1 MFRHAFVLCR
11 KLVLSR
17 YNVLT
22 LLNKVS
28 FGKRKDGKGR
38 NSTYPA
44 MARDRIISGIDIGT
58 SKITTLI
65 ADASEDGQ
73 LRIIGVA
80 TTLSRGIRKG
90 QIVNIEEAT
99 SAISDSLE
107 AAERMAG
114 TSVGKTFL
122 SVGGSHIASMNSH
135 GVVAVAEPDREITQN
150 DVKRVIDAAKAISLP
165 SSRDILHVVPRGY
178 IVDGQD
184 GIVDPI
190 NMTGVRLEVETHM
203 ITGGSIAIRNLL
215 KCIGDLG
222 VEVGGLVF
230 SGLASAY
237 ASLSDTEKELGVVL
251 VDVGGGT
258 TDVALYV
265 DGALSYS
272 SVVPI
277 GAINITKDIAAGLR
291 ISLESAEKIKLALGV
306 IPKTATLPE
315 EPSYL
320 ASLGLSEKYGDKAK
334 GKNEPK
340 DDIDLTD
347 LHLPEE
353 LRTVSRKTL
362 VEGIMKPR
370 LNEIFSMVGM
380 EIKKSGFGGMT
391 PSGIV
396 LTGGGALTAGAV
408 ESARR
413 NLAMPVHIGTPH
425 NVTGLVDEIMTPAYA
440 ASIGLLLYGIKA
452 DKDEGPLFGGFGK
465 ISDKIQIK
473 GIAGKVIDLV
483 KSFLP

>member
-1 MFRHAFVLCR
+1 
-11 KLVLSR
+11 
-17 YNVLT
+17 
-22 LLNKVS
+22 
-28 FGKRKDGKGR
+28 
-38 NSTYPA
+38 
-44 MARDRIISGIDIGT
+44 MARDRILSGIDIGT

-65 ADASEDGQ
+65 ASVEEDGE

-80 TTLSRGIRKG
+80 TTVSKGIRKG

-99 SAISDSLE
+99 TAISDSLE

-114 TSVGKTFL
+114 SSVGKTFL
-122 SVGGSHIASMNSH
+122 SVGGNHIASMNSH
-135 GVVAVAEPDREITQN
+135 GVVAVAEPDKEITPN

-165 SSRDILHVVPRGY
+165 SSREILHVVPRGY
-178 IVDGQD
+178 IVDGQE

-215 KCIGDLG
+215 RCIGDLG

-230 SGLASAY
+230 SGLA
-237 ASLSDTEKELGVVL
+237 ASHAVLSDTEKELGVVL

-258 TDVALYV
+258 TDVAIYV

-272 SVVPI
+272 SVIPV

-291 ISLESAEKIKLALGV
+291 ISLESAEKIKLSLGI
-306 IPKTATLPE
+306 IPRVATLPE
-315 EPSYL
+315 DQPLYTSPFIPGERNDR
-320 ASLGLSEKYGDKAK
+320 EDKAK
-334 GKNEPK
+334 NKTETK
-340 DDIDLTD
+340 DDIDLSS
-347 LHLPEE
+347 LYLPEE
-353 LRTVSRKTL
+353 LRSVSRKTL
-362 VEGIMKPR
+362 VEGIIKPR

-396 LTGGGALTAGAV
+396 LTGGGALTAGAI

-413 NLAMPVHIGTPH
+413 NLAMPVHIGVPH
-425 NVTGLVDEIMTPAYA
+425 SITGLVDEILTPAYA
-440 ASIGLLLYGIKA
+440 ASFGLLLYGIKA
-452 DKDEGPLFGGFGK
+452 DKDEGPMFGGFGK
-465 ISDKIQIK
+465 ISDRIQIK
-473 GIAGKVIDLV
+473 GLVGKVIDLV